1 MSKWPEHMR
10 TFVFYLNN
18 EFTCPLLN
26 LTDQKQW
33 NLFQLSSFLKKSINI
48 NLITIMKGLFKMS
61 IVIDP
66 EPSDESLEESK
77 TNEDLKETVE
87 ALLNS

>member
-1 MSKWPEHMR
+1 
-10 TFVFYLNN
+10 
-18 EFTCPLLN
+18 
-26 LTDQKQW
+26 
-33 NLFQLSSFLKKSINI
+33 
-48 NLITIMKGLFKMS
+48 MKGLFKMS

-66 EPSDESLEESK
+66 EPSEESLEESK